1 MRRGAVGR
9 PKLFWN
15 FVPLVLKTRKSNNSK
30 LNWCSINFLRSFCV
44 VSLSCADV
52 GGVYGELFEGYGE
65 DVVEE
70 GVDRGRV
77 GADAT
82 EDVLDVVGG
91 ADLNVYF

>member
-1 MRRGAVGR
+1 M
-9 PKLFWN
+9 
-15 FVPLVLKTRKSNNSK
+15 
-30 LNWCSINFLRSFCV
+30 

-70 GVDRGRV
+70 GVDRGGV